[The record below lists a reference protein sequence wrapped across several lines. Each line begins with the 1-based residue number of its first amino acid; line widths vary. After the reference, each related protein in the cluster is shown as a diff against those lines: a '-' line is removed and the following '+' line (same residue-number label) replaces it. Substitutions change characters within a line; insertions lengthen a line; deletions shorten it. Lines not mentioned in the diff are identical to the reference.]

1 MMAGLTPHSQKA
13 VSQTTALQEILK
25 LPDNITR
32 QAPALL
38 R

>member
-13 VSQTTALQEILK
+13 VLQTTALQVILK
-25 LPDNITR
+25 LPDNITG